1 MPEAKNK
8 ALLFIF
14 VTVCLDAIGLGIII
28 PVLPDLLTEVT
39 REGIG
44 TAARWGGILTAS
56 YAVMQFLLGPL
67 LGSLSDKYGRRPVLL
82 IGLVALAID
91 YLIMG
96 FAQTLWVLLAGRILA
111 GAAGSTHVTA
121 KAYIADITTPEKRAA
136 SFGMIG
142 AAFGIG
148 FILGPVI
155 GGLLGE
161 WGTRAPFFVAAM
173 LAIVNF
179 CYGYFVLPE
188 SLPVESRRKFSLTKS
203 NPFSGLLLARRFP
216 ALGWIFISLF
226 LFSIAH
232 FVYPAVWSYWGTAVF
247 GWSSFEIG
255 VSLALVGVGYAV
267 IQGWAIRRIIPRL
280 GEATT
285 AYVAF
290 AVTALSLLFFAFVSN
305 DFYVYL
311 LLPLVAVGALV
322 SPSLEGILSNAIP
335 ADEQGMLQG
344 VNSGLM
350 AIATIVSPIVMT
362 WLFYYFTDAAVDR
375 QFPGAPYLLSLLLTG
390 LSAAAFWMGVGGSNR
405 FDGKH
410 VKTAVPAE

>member
-1 MPEAKNK
+1 MPEVKNN

-14 VTVCLDAIGLGIII
+14 ITVCLDAIGLGIII

-44 TAARWGGILTAS
+44 TAARWGGLLTAS
-56 YAVMQFLLGPL
+56 YAVTQFLFGPL
-67 LGSLSDKYGRRPVLL
+67 LGSLSDKFGRRPVLL
-82 IGLVALAID
+82 IGLVTLAID

-96 FAQTLWVLLAGRILA
+96 FAQSLWVLFAGRILA

-161 WGTRAPFFVAAM
+161 WGTRAPFFAAAI
-173 LAIVNF
+173 LALVNF

-188 SLPVESRRKFSLTKS
+188 SLQVENRRNFSFTKS

-247 GWSSFEIG
+247 SWSSFEIG
-255 VSLALVGVGYAV
+255 VSLALVGVGYAI

-280 GEATT
+280 GEANT
-285 AYVAF
+285 AYIAF
-290 AVTALSLLFFAFVSN
+290 AVTALSLVFFAFVTN

-322 SPSLEGILSNAIP
+322 SPALEGILSNAIP

-344 VNSGLM
+344 VNSGLTAM
-350 AIATIVSPIVMT
+350 ATIISPIIMT
-362 WLFYYFTDAAVDR
+362 WLFYYFTDAVVDR
-375 QFPGAPYLLSLLLTG
+375 QFPGAPYLLSLVLTA
-390 LSAAAFWMGVGGSNR
+390 LSAAAFWMGVGGSSR

-410 VKTAVPAE
+410 VKPVASPE

>member
-1 MPEAKNK
+1 MPEVKNK

-14 VTVCLDAIGLGIII
+14 ITVCLDAIGLGIII

-39 REGIG
+39 GEGIG
-44 TAARWGGILTAS
+44 TAARWGGILAAS
-56 YAVMQFLLGPL
+56 YAVTQFLFGPL
-67 LGSLSDKYGRRPVLL
+67 LGSVSDKFGRRPVLL
-82 IGLVALAID
+82 IGLLALAVD

-96 FAQTLWVLLAGRILA
+96 FAQTLWLLLAGRILA

-161 WGTRAPFFVAAM
+161 WGTRAPFFAAAM

-188 SLPVESRRKFSLTKS
+188 SLLPENRRQFSLTKS
-203 NPFSGLLLARRFP
+203 NPFSGLLLAKRFP

-247 GWSSFEIG
+247 NWSSFEIG

-285 AYVAF
+285 AYMAF
-290 AVTALSLLFFAFVSN
+290 AVTGLSLLFFAFVSN
-305 DFYVYL
+305 ELYVYL

-344 VNSGLM
+344 VNSGLT
-350 AIATIVSPIVMT
+350 AIATIISPLIMT
-362 WLFYYFTDAAVDR
+362 WLFYYFTDAAIDR
-375 QFPGAPYLLSLLLTG
+375 QFPGAPYLLSLLLTV
-390 LSAAAFWMGVGGSNR
+390 LSAMAFWKGVGGSNR

-410 VKTAVPAE
+410 VKSAVSGA

>member
-1 MPEAKNK
+1 VK
-8 ALLFIF
+8 
-14 VTVCLDAIGLGIII
+14 V
-28 PVLPDLLTEVT
+28 
-39 REGIG
+39 
-44 TAARWGGILTAS
+44 
-56 YAVMQFLLGPL
+56 
-67 LGSLSDKYGRRPVLL
+67 
-82 IGLVALAID
+82 VALAAD

-96 FAQTLWVLLAGRILA
+96 FAQTLWVLLLGRIVA
-111 GAAGSTHVTA
+111 GVAGSTHVTA
-121 KAYIADITTPEKRAA
+121 KAYIADISPPEKRAA

-161 WGTRAPFFVAAM
+161 WGTRAPFFAAAT
-173 LAIVNF
+173 LAIINF

-188 SLPVESRRKFSLTKS
+188 SLLPEQRRKFSLAKS

-247 GWSSFEIG
+247 SWSSFEIG

-267 IQGWAIRRIIPRL
+267 IQGWAIRRIIPRF

-290 AVTALSLLFFAFVSN
+290 AVTALSLLFFAFVTN

-335 ADEQGMLQG
+335 DDEQGMLQG
-344 VNSGLM
+344 VNSGLT
-350 AIATIVSPIVMT
+350 AIATIISPLVMT

-375 QFPGAPYLLSLLLTG
+375 QFPGAPYILSLLLTA
-390 LSAAAFWMGVGGSNR
+390 LSAAAFWKGVGGSNR
-405 FDGKH
+405 FDGKY
-410 VKTAVPAE
+410 VKPTVSSE